1 MKNVVVVGSQWG
13 DEGKG
18 KIVDWLS
25 SEADVVVRFQGGH
38 NAGHTLVIEKKV
50 FKLRLLPS
58 GIVREGKI
66 SVLGNGV
73 VIDGVTYKLRL
84 LPSGIV
90 RKGKISIIGNGVV
103 VDPWA
108 LLDEIEEIKSKGVN
122 VNENNFI
129 ISESANLI
137 LPFHREMDEIR
148 EDSAGKGKIG
158 TTRRGIGPAY
168 EDKVGRRS
176 IRVMDLRSEKNL
188 DQRLESVLVHHNAI
202 RKGLGKKIYEKE
214 QLKYDLLKIAPEILK
229 FSQPVWLKID
239 QFKKQKKKILFEGAQ
254 GILLDVDHGTYPF
267 VTSSNTVASSAATGT
282 GCGPNSINYVLGI
295 TKAYTTR
302 VGEGPF
308 PTELIDEI
316 GELLGT
322 RGKEFGTVTS
332 RKRRC
337 GWFDGVLVRQTI
349 KISGINGIALTKL
362 DVLDELD
369 EIKICIGYD
378 LKGKKI
384 DYLPAAVE
392 DQLKVKPIYKSFN
405 GWKTSTKGIKSFK
418 DLPNNAQVYIKG
430 LEKFIETK
438 VASISTSPERKDTIL
453 IENPFSI

>member
-25 SEADVVVRFQGGH
+25 EKADVIIRFQGGH
-38 NAGHTLVIEKKV
+38 NAGHTL
-50 FKLRLLPS
+50 
-58 GIVREGKI
+58 
-66 SVLGNGV
+66 

-90 RKGKISIIGNGVV
+90 RKNKISIIGNGVV

-108 LLDEIEEIKSKGVN
+108 LLDEIEEIKSKGVD
-122 VNENNFI
+122 
-129 ISESANLI
+129 ISQKNLILSEAASLI

-148 EDSAGKGKIG
+148 EDAAGKAKIG

-176 IRVMDLRSEKNL
+176 IRVMDLVSEKNL
-188 DQRLESVLVHHNAI
+188 DHRLETVLMHHNAI
-202 RKGLGKKIYEKE
+202 RKGLGKEIYQKDKLKE
-214 QLKYDLLKIAPEILK
+214 DLLKIAPEILK
-229 FSQPVWLKID
+229 FSQPVWKKID
-239 QFKKQKKKILFEGAQ
+239 EFKFQKKKILFEGAQ

-267 VTSSNTVASSAATGT
+267 VTSSNTVAASAATGS

-308 PTELIDEI
+308 PTELKDEI
-316 GELLGT
+316 GEELGT
-322 RGKEFGTVTS
+322 KGKEFGTVTS

-337 GWFDGVLVRQTI
+337 GWFDGVLVRQAI

-362 DVLDELD
+362 DVLDDLE
-369 EIKICIGYD
+369 EIKICIAYD
-378 LKGKKI
+378 LDGKKM
-384 DYLPAAVE
+384 DYLPAAVD
-392 DQLKVKPIYKSFN
+392 DQLKVKPVYRTFK
-405 GWKTSTKGIKSFK
+405 GWKTSTNGIKKFD
-418 DLPNNAQVYIKG
+418 DLPENAKKYINE

-438 VASISTSPERKDTIL
+438 VSSISTSPERNDTIL
-453 IENPFSI
+453 IEDPFNI

>member
-25 SEADVVVRFQGGH
+25 SHADVVIRFQGGH
-38 NAGHTLVIEKKV
+38 NAGHTLVI
-50 FKLRLLPS
+50 
-58 GIVREGKI
+58 
-66 SVLGNGV
+66 
-73 VIDGVTYKLRL
+73 DGVIYKLRL

-90 RKGKISIIGNGVV
+90 RKNKISIIGNGVV
-103 VDPWA
+103 IDPWA
-108 LLDEIEEIKSKGVN
+108 LLDEIKEINSKGVN
-122 VNENNFI
+122 VDEKNLI
-129 ISESANLI
+129 ISEAANLI

-148 EDSAGKGKIG
+148 EDAAGNSKIG

-176 IRVMDLRSEKNL
+176 IRVMDLASKENL
-188 DQRLESVLVHHNAI
+188 NKRLDNVLAHHNAI
-202 RKGLGKKIYEKE
+202 RKGLKKKIYEKGVLIE
-214 QLKYDLLKIAPEILK
+214 KLLKIAPKILK
-229 FSQPVWLKID
+229 FSQPVWKKID
-239 QFKKQKKKILFEGAQ
+239 EFKQKNKKILFEGAQ

-308 PTELIDEI
+308 PTELKDKV
-316 GELLGT
+316 GEELGT

-349 KISGINGIALTKL
+349 KISGIDGIALTKL

-369 EIKICIGYD
+369 EIKICTAYEIN
-378 LKGKKI
+378 GKKI
-384 DYLPAAVE
+384 DYLPAAVD
-392 DQLKVKPIYKSFN
+392 DQLKVKPIYKTYD
-405 GWKTSTKGIKSFK
+405 GWKSSTVGIKNF
-418 DLPNNAQVYIKG
+418 DELPENAKIYIQD

-438 VASISTSPERKDTIL
+438 ISSISTSPEREDTIL
-453 IENPFSI
+453 ILDPFKN

>member
-25 SEADVVVRFQGGH
+25 SHADVVIRFQGGH
-38 NAGHTLVIEKKV
+38 NAGHTL
-50 FKLRLLPS
+50 
-58 GIVREGKI
+58 
-66 SVLGNGV
+66 

-90 RKGKISIIGNGVV
+90 RKNKISIIGNGVV
-103 VDPWA
+103 IDPWA
-108 LLDEIEEIKSKGVN
+108 LLDEIKEINSKGVN
-122 VNENNFI
+122 VDEKNLI
-129 ISESANLI
+129 ISEAANLI

-148 EDSAGKGKIG
+148 EDAAGNSKIG

-176 IRVMDLRSEKNL
+176 IRVMDLASKENL
-188 DQRLESVLVHHNAI
+188 NNRLDNVLAHHNAI
-202 RKGLGKKIYEKE
+202 RKGLKKKIYEKGVLIE
-214 QLKYDLLKIAPEILK
+214 ELLKIAPKILK
-229 FSQPVWLKID
+229 FSQPVWKKID
-239 QFKKQKKKILFEGAQ
+239 EFKQKNKKILFEGAQ

-308 PTELIDEI
+308 PTELKDKV
-316 GELLGT
+316 GEELGT

-349 KISGINGIALTKL
+349 KISGIDGIALTKL

-369 EIKICIGYD
+369 EIKICVAYEIN
-378 LKGKKI
+378 GKKI
-384 DYLPAAVE
+384 DYLPAAVD
-392 DQLKVKPIYKSFN
+392 DQLKVKPIYKTYD
-405 GWKTSTKGIKSFK
+405 GWKSSTVGIKNF
-418 DLPNNAQVYIKG
+418 DELPKNAKIYIQD

-438 VASISTSPERKDTIL
+438 ISSISTSPEREDTIL
-453 IENPFSI
+453 IQDPFKN

>member
-1 MKNVVVVGSQWG
+1 MKNIAVVGSQWG

-25 SEADVVVRFQGGH
+25 EQADVVIRFQGGH
-38 NAGHTLVIEKKV
+38 NAGHTLVID
-50 FKLRLLPS
+50 
-58 GIVREGKI
+58 GI
-66 SVLGNGV
+66 
-73 VIDGVTYKLRL
+73 TYKLRL

-90 RKGKISIIGNGVV
+90 RDKKISIIGNGVV

-108 LLDEIEEIKSKGVN
+108 LLEEIKEIKLQGIKIDT
-122 VNENNFI
+122 ENFM

-137 LPFHREMDEIR
+137 LPFHKEMDEIR
-148 EDSAGKGKIG
+148 EDAAGKSKIG

-188 DQRLESVLVHHNAI
+188 DQRLESVLLHHNAI
-202 RKGLGKKIYEKE
+202 RKGLGNKIFEKE
-214 QLKYDLLKIAPEILK
+214 KLKKDLLKIAPQILE
-229 FSQPVWLKID
+229 FSQPVWLRID
-239 QFKKQKKKILFEGAQ
+239 EFKRQKKKILFEGAQ

-308 PTELIDEI
+308 PTELKDNI
-316 GELLGT
+316 GDLLGSK
-322 RGKEFGTVTS
+322 GKEFGTVTS

-349 KISGINGIALTKL
+349 KISGIDGIALTKL
-362 DVLDELD
+362 DVLDEFD
-369 EIKICIGYD
+369 EIKMCIQYE
-378 LKGKKI
+378 LNGKRI
-384 DYLPAAVE
+384 DYLPASVE
-392 DQLKVKPIYKSFN
+392 DQLKIKPIYKTFP
-405 GWKTSTKGIKSFK
+405 GWKESTNGIKNME
-418 DLPNNAQVYIKG
+418 DLPDNAKNYIYAV
-430 LEKFIETK
+430 EDFIGTK
-438 VASISTSPERKDTIL
+438 ISSISTSPEREDTIL
-453 IENPFSI
+453 IENPFDI

>member
-25 SEADVVVRFQGGH
+25 DQADIVIRFQGGH
-38 NAGHTLVIEKKV
+38 NAGHTLVID
-50 FKLRLLPS
+50 
-58 GIVREGKI
+58 GI
-66 SVLGNGV
+66 
-73 VIDGVTYKLRL
+73 TYKLRL

-90 RKGKISIIGNGVV
+90 RKNKISIIGNGVV

-108 LLDEIEEIKSKGVN
+108 LLEEIEEIKSKGV
-122 VNENNFI
+122 VVDVDNFM
-129 ISESANLI
+129 ISESASLI

-148 EDSAGKGKIG
+148 EDAAGKGKIG

-188 DQRLESVLVHHNAI
+188 DQRLETVLIHHNAI
-202 RKGLGKKIYEKE
+202 RKGLGKKIFEKE
-214 QLKYDLLKIAPEILK
+214 KLKKDLLKIAPEILK
-229 FSQPVWLKID
+229 FSQPVWLRID
-239 QFKKQKKKILFEGAQ
+239 EFKKKKKRILFEGAQ

-282 GCGPNSINYVLGI
+282 GCGPNSIHYVLGI

-308 PTELIDEI
+308 PTELNDET
-316 GELLGT
+316 GEILGK

-349 KISGINGIALTKL
+349 KISGIDGIALTKL

-369 EIKICIGYD
+369 EIKMCVEYELD
-378 LKGKKI
+378 GKKL
-384 DYLPAAVE
+384 DYFPAAVE
-392 DQLKVKPIYKSFN
+392 DQLKIRPIYKTFP
-405 GWKTSTKGIKSFK
+405 GWKTSTQGAKNIET
-418 DLPNNAQVYIKG
+418 LPDNAKNYIYA
-430 LEKFIETK
+430 LEDFIETK
-438 VASISTSPERKDTIL
+438 ISSISTSPEREDTIL
-453 IENPFSI
+453 LENPFDN

>member
-25 SEADVVVRFQGGH
+25 EQADVVVRFQGGH
-38 NAGHTLVIEKKV
+38 NAGHTLVI
-50 FKLRLLPS
+50 
-58 GIVREGKI
+58 
-66 SVLGNGV
+66 
-73 VIDGVTYKLRL
+73 DGVTYKLRL

-90 RKGKISIIGNGVV
+90 RKNKVSVIGNGVV

-108 LLDEIEEIKSKGVN
+108 LLEEIKEIEAKGV
-122 VNENNFI
+122 VIDKKNFI

-148 EDSAGKGKIG
+148 EDNAGNGKIG

-188 DQRLESVLVHHNAI
+188 EQRLDSVLQHHNAI
-202 RKGLGKKIYEKE
+202 RKGLGKKIFEKE
-214 QLKYDLLKIAPEILK
+214 KLKKDLLKIAPEVLK

-239 QFKKQKKKILFEGAQ
+239 EFKKKKNRILFEGAQ

-308 PTELIDEI
+308 PTELLDDV

-349 KISGINGIALTKL
+349 KISGIDGIALTKL
-362 DVLDELD
+362 DVLDELN
-369 EIKICIGYD
+369 EIKMCVQYE
-378 LKGKKI
+378 LNGKKI
-384 DYLPAAVE
+384 DYLPSSVE
-392 DQLKVKPIYKSFN
+392 DQLKIKPIYENFP
-405 GWKTSTKGIKSFK
+405 GWKETTKGIKNME
-418 DLPNNAQVYIKG
+418 DLPENAKNYIYAI
-430 LEKFIETK
+430 EDFIGAK
-438 VASISTSPERKDTIL
+438 ISSISTSPEREDTIL
-453 IENPFSI
+453 IHNPFEI